1 MTERDDLKAA
11 TERYRA
17 LKSQWDEVQR
27 ATVDAVIAALKA
39 DISPTEVTALSPYTA
54 AYVRKLARAA
64 GVPAALP
71 GPKPRKTT

>member
-1 MTERDDLKAA
+1 MAERDDLKAA

-17 LKSQWDEVQR
+17 FKTQWDEVQK

-39 DISPTEVTALSPYTA
+39 GVSPTEVTELSPYTA

-64 GVPAALP
+64 GIPAALP
-71 GPKPRKTT
+71 GPKPRKTK